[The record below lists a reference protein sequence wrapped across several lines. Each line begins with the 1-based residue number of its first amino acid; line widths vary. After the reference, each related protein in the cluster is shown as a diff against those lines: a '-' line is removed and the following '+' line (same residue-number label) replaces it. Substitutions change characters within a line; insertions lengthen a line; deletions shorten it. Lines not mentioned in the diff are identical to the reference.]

1 MHLLVLRL
9 QQFCKRRQN
18 DANTDL
24 KKLNLKMPK
33 NHVQSHLTKY
43 KEAPREEDKL
53 QTGRKYLQTNTFNK
67 RLEYLKNTQ
76 NLIVKKKSEHGPK
89 LLGRTFG
96 WGGQGHHQMLVRLQ

>member
-53 QTGRKYLQTNTFNK
+53 QTGRKYLQKTHLIMGYYPKCTKNFLKLNNKKTNI
-67 RLEYLKNTQ
+67 
-76 NLIVKKKSEHGPK
+76 LI
-89 LLGRTFG
+89 
-96 WGGQGHHQMLVRLQ
+96 